1 MYVRL
6 RDLREDN
13 DLTQED
19 LATFL
24 SCTQACYSR
33 YESGER
39 DIPTSILKKLANF
52 YKTSIDY
59 LLDETDEMK
68 PYPKP
73 TR

>member
-68 PYPKP
+68 PYPKS
-73 TR
+73 TI